1 MLTKRW
7 RQMRLLP
14 ILLAGFVSITFAQS
28 PAQESPVKMAEDV
41 KGASVSPPPTQ
52 AQPASED
59 PRVERREV
67 IVPFGTRI
75 PLSVVNFVSSRNAKA
90 GDPVYFETMFPITV
104 GSQVVIPVGAYVRG
118 TITEV
123 KRSGRVK
130 GRAEMYL
137 RFDSLTLPNGT
148 TREFKATVSQSDA
161 RIPGNLKEGKIEAE
175 GTKGRDA
182 GTIAA
187 SGAAGASI
195 GAIAGGASG
204 SPGVGTAIGA
214 GAGAVAGLIV
224 ALAQRGNE
232 IDLYRGT
239 EVDMTLDRNLVF
251 DEGEL
256 THFTRD
262 SASDRYYERPG
273 PPARQA
279 GADPRDSGHKRFP
292 YPF

>member
-1 MLTKRW
+1 MWTMRW
-7 RQMRLLP
+7 RQMILVAV
-14 ILLAGFVSITFAQS
+14 LLAGAVSIAFAQS
-28 PAQESPVKMAEDV
+28 PPQEPPGKKAGDAKE
-41 KGASVSPPPTQ
+41 ASATPPPPQT
-52 AQPASED
+52 QPAPED

-67 IVPFGTRI
+67 IVPSGTRI

-90 GDPVYFETMFPITV
+90 GDPVYLETMFPITI
-104 GSQVVIPVGAYVRG
+104 GNRVVIPVGSYVRG

-137 RFDSLTLPNGT
+137 RFDSLTLSNGT
-148 TREFKATVSQSDA
+148 TRDFTATVSQADA

-175 GTKGRDA
+175 GSKGRDV
-182 GTIAA
+182 GTIATT
-187 SGAAGASI
+187 GAAGTTI
-195 GAIAGGASG
+195 GAIAGSASDH
-204 SPGVGTAIGA
+204 PGMGTAIGA
-214 GAGAVAGLIV
+214 GAGAVAGLIMV
-224 ALAQRGNE
+224 LAQHGNE

-256 THFTRD
+256 MHFARD
-262 SASDRYYERPG
+262 PSSDRYYERPG
-273 PPARQA
+273 PPQRG
-279 GADPRDSGHKRFP
+279 GADPRDAGRKRLP